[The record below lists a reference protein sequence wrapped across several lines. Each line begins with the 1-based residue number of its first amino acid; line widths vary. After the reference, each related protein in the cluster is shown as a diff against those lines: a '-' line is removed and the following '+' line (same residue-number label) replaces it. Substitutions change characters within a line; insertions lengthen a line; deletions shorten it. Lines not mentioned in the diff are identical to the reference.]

1 MNDTAAPTPAATASE
16 CLTGPMPAL
25 AHLATAVLLLDAQLR
40 IQYANHAA
48 EQLLATGLSRLR
60 NQAFS
65 TFLDDADG
73 SAAANLDLALHA
85 QQPYTQRQARLL
97 GAGEMQLA
105 VADYTVTPL
114 PATLGTAPAPPG
126 GQQLLVELHPLDRL
140 IHNNR
145 EDSLFTTNQ
154 ATRALVRGMAHEIKN
169 PLGGIRGAAQLLER
183 QLDSAELREYTAV
196 IIHEADRLRALA
208 DRMLGARQPPAFA
221 RVNIHQILERVRRIL
236 QAEAGDAVQLVRDYD
251 PSLPEVW
258 ADPDQLI
265 QVFLNIMGNAVQ
277 CLLEMP
283 PNQAA
288 DRLPPRV
295 LIRSRVLRRFTIGTR
310 CHALLCQVEIE
321 DNGPGISTELR
332 ETVFYPMV
340 TGRSQGTGLG
350 LSITK
355 AIFQQHGFRF
365 GVQSTLGKGTTFW
378 FIATD
383 TK

>member
-1 MNDTAAPTPAATASE
+1 MS
-16 CLTGPMPAL
+16 
-25 AHLATAVLLLDAQLR
+25 R
-40 IQYANHAA
+40 FHAFD
-48 EQLLATGLSRLR
+48 LLATLVAVVNSQGAVLFANAALEDALGISRR
-60 NQAFS
+60 AIV
-65 TFLDDADG
+65 G
-73 SAAANLDLALHA
+73 SHFPDSFTETLPLLHA
-85 QQPYTQRQARLL
+85 LQGAGGNEFAALRYDAVLRRMSREDLPVHVIVTQTEKPEEIIVELLPLEQQARQDR
-97 GAGEMQLA
+97 EQRLA
-105 VADYTVTPL
+105 EQAQTNK
-114 PATLGTAPAPPG
+114 
-126 GQQLLVELHPLDRL
+126 ELIRNL
-140 IHNNR
+140 
-145 EDSLFTTNQ
+145 
-154 ATRALVRGMAHEIKN
+154 AHEIKN

-350 LSITK
+350 LPIAQ
-355 AIFQQHGFRF
+355 AIMQQHGGLIECESQPGQTIFKVLVPF
-365 GVQSTLGKGTTFW
+365 PPTNDGT
-378 FIATD
+378 APGD
-383 TK
+383 SHAQP

>member
-114 PATLGTAPAPPG
+114 PATLGTAPAAPEQADTPG

-145 EDSLFTTNQ
+145 EDRLFTTN
-154 ATRALVRGMAHEIKN
+154 
-169 PLGGIRGAAQLLER
+169 
-183 QLDSAELREYTAV
+183 
-196 IIHEADRLRALA
+196 
-208 DRMLGARQPPAFA
+208 PPAPWCAAWRMRSKTRWAAFA
-221 RVNIHQILERVRRIL
+221 VRR
-236 QAEAGDAVQLVRDYD
+236 
-251 PSLPEVW
+251 S
-258 ADPDQLI
+258 
-265 QVFLNIMGNAVQ
+265 
-277 CLLEMP
+277 C
-283 PNQAA
+283 
-288 DRLPPRV
+288 
-295 LIRSRVLRRFTIGTR
+295 
-310 CHALLCQVEIE
+310 
-321 DNGPGISTELR
+321 
-332 ETVFYPMV
+332 
-340 TGRSQGTGLG
+340 
-350 LSITK
+350 
-355 AIFQQHGFRF
+355 
-365 GVQSTLGKGTTFW
+365 
-378 FIATD
+378 
-383 TK
+383 

>member
-1 MNDTAAPTPAATASE
+1 
-16 CLTGPMPAL
+16 
-25 AHLATAVLLLDAQLR
+25 
-40 IQYANHAA
+40 
-48 EQLLATGLSRLR
+48 
-60 NQAFS
+60 
-65 TFLDDADG
+65 LDDADG
-73 SAAANLDLALHA
+73 SAAATLDLALHA

-114 PATLGTAPAPPG
+114 PATLGTAPAAPEQADTPG

-350 LSITK
+350 LPIAQ
-355 AIFQQHGFRF
+355 AIMQQHGGLIECESQPGQTIFKVLVPF
-365 GVQSTLGKGTTFW
+365 PPTNDGT
-378 FIATD
+378 APGD
-383 TK
+383 SHAQP